1 MYLLFQDAEEVM
13 KELINHYSVISYKF
27 VSENFLDPDGH
38 FSYLTY
44 TLRQMGFARYKGGK
58 RITINGRRVRN
69 IWYNKSHFRGRE
81 PTRVEIEEYLN
92 RRFNYGID
100 FYTANIANIEE
111 WEKRIDED
119 RGVFNALFDAKA
131 ALEEKNFE
139 EVARCIKEAYNAL
152 IPRYEEDRI

>member
-1 MYLLFQDAEEVM
+1 MYLLFTDSEEVM

-38 FSYLTY
+38 YSFLTY

-58 RITINGRRVRN
+58 RITINGKRVRN
-69 IWYNKSHFRGRE
+69 IWYNKSHFCGRE
-81 PTRVEIEEYLN
+81 PTREEIEEYLN
-92 RRFNYGID
+92 RYMNYSVD
-100 FYTANIANIEE
+100 SYTPTIASREE
-111 WEKRIDED
+111 WEKRIGED
-119 RGVFNALFDAKA
+119 RRVFNALFDAEA

-139 EVARCIKEAYNAL
+139 EVARCIKEARKAF